1 MSFVFSPSPVVSVPV
16 LGQAE
21 RFPVRRIYFVGRNY
35 EEHGKEM
42 GFTGREP
49 PFFFLK
55 PADALVGGI
64 NTLASGRVAIR
75 TVGSYWPFATTL
87 FDYVRRSMPT
97 SAPQSLSNDEVYA
110 VTAYIL
116 NLNNI
121 VGVDSVMNAINLPNV
136 KMPNRD
142 GFIDLSG
149 KK

>member
-1 MSFVFSPSPVVSVPV
+1 M
-16 LGQAE
+16 
-21 RFPVRRIYFVGRNY
+21 YF
-35 EEHGKEM
+35 
-42 GFTGREP
+42 
-49 PFFFLK
+49 
-55 PADALVGGI
+55 I
-64 NTLASGRVAIR
+64 NSKFWGMKASIR
-75 TVGSYWPFATTL
+75 TVGSYWPYATTL

-121 VGVDSVMNAINLPNV
+121 VGVDSVMNATNLPNV

>member
-1 MSFVFSPSPVVSVPV
+1 
-16 LGQAE
+16 
-21 RFPVRRIYFVGRNY
+21 
-35 EEHGKEM
+35 
-42 GFTGREP
+42 
-49 PFFFLK
+49 
-55 PADALVGGI
+55 
-64 NTLASGRVAIR
+64 
-75 TVGSYWPFATTL
+75 
-87 FDYVRRSMPT
+87 MPT

-121 VGVDSVMNAINLPNV
+121 VDVDSVMNATNLPNV